1 MTVKSKNHCTLTILM
16 TAAITFTG
24 CSPEGSSDRLPT
36 TNDPKTIRIV
46 TTVGMI
52 ADLVQQVGGRHV
64 NVTQLMGPGVDPHL
78 YKANR
83 DDIQSILDS
92 DLVFFSGH
100 HLEGKM
106 AETLEKLGEQKPI
119 IALAEQ
125 LDESRL
131 VKDEQSQADP
141 HLWMDVSLWAG
152 VLQPISESLA
162 ELLPEHA
169 YEFRDNAA
177 SVEKQLAE
185 LHQYGIQAIASIP
198 EDQRQ
203 LITSHDAFQYFGLA
217 YNIEVLGIQG
227 LSTESEAGLQRINQ
241 LVDLITEQKI
251 NAIFIESSVPQ
262 KNINSLIEGAKSRG
276 HEVKIGG
283 ELYSDAMGEPSSMQG
298 TYVGMMA
305 HNIATV
311 ARALGGKTE
320 DFPIE

>member
-16 TAAITFTG
+16 AAAITFTG

-169 YEFRDNAA
+169 DEFRGNAA

-203 LITSHDAFQYFGLA
+203 LITS
-217 YNIEVLGIQG
+217 
-227 LSTESEAGLQRINQ
+227 S
-241 LVDLITEQKI
+241 
-251 NAIFIESSVPQ
+251 
-262 KNINSLIEGAKSRG
+262 
-276 HEVKIGG
+276 
-283 ELYSDAMGEPSSMQG
+283 
-298 TYVGMMA
+298 
-305 HNIATV
+305 
-311 ARALGGKTE
+311 
-320 DFPIE
+320 